1 MTGCVLSGFDFSEMQ
16 TAQKTV
22 MFDSPD
28 DWMQEMKRTKGN
40 CRIVSKNAN
49 FELSTK

>member
-1 MTGCVLSGFDFSEMQ
+1 MAGCVLSDFDLSEIH

-28 DWMQEMKRTKGN
+28 DWMQEMKRTKGK
-40 CRIVSKNAN
+40 CRIATKNEN